1 MTHSNA
7 AKTEKLPDQVACLLI
22 PMHSSS
28 LLLPNEAIA
37 EVVSDLRPEL
47 FPDLP
52 DWHMGYVEW
61 RGCNLPVVSYEQ
73 LTEQGI
79 TQPGASSRLIIIN
92 TITGNQQTPY
102 YGLLSESAPRLMR
115 VFEKDL
121 QQDENTRKV
130 DQYQVSAN
138 GEQAV
143 IPDLNKIEEML
154 KTVSHYHA

>member
-1 MTHSNA
+1 MTHFSTV
-7 AKTEKLPDQVACLLI
+7 KTEELPDQVACLLI

-28 LLLPNEAIA
+28 LLLPNEAVA

-61 RGCNLPVVSYEQ
+61 RGCNIPVVSYEQ
-73 LTEQGI
+73 LTDQRVN
-79 TQPGASSRLIIIN
+79 QPCETSRLIIIN

-121 QQDENTRKV
+121 QQHENTRKI

-138 GEQAV
+138 GEEAV
-143 IPDLNKIEEML
+143 IPDLDKVEKML
-154 KTVSHYHA
+154 ETVSHYHA